1 MVKKINASQFNE
13 VTESKYAI
21 VDFNATWCG
30 PCRMLGPV
38 FEEVSNELAGKA
50 DFFAVDVDEN
60 QALAIKNGIQSIPA
74 IVVFKNGEI
83 VNRQVGFIPK
93 AQLVDFVNNNA

>member
-38 FEEVSNELAGKA
+38 FEEVSNELEGKA

-93 AQLVDFVNNNA
+93 AQLIDFVEKNA